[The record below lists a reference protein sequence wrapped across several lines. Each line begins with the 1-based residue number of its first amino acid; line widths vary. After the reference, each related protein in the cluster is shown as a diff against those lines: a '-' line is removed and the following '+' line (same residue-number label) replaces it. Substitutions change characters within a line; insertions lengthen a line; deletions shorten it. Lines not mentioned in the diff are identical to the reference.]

1 MLLVVFSQGM
11 NNGCG
16 DVALRRLKWI
26 YTRIG
31 LSLGANSSSVLGSHP
46 TLCYVAPT
54 VLARTP
60 QFSILHFE
68 FIISPNFHHG
78 DSGSTEIDMFVTEC
92 FNLWHRLQILTD
104 HLS

>member
-31 LSLGANSSSVLGSHP
+31 LSLGANSSSGSGLHP

-54 VLARTP
+54 VLARTHNYA
-60 QFSILHFE
+60 LW
-68 FIISPNFHHG
+68 IITSRTSNDTHVRASLREG
-78 DSGSTEIDMFVTEC
+78 V
-92 FNLWHRLQILTD
+92 
-104 HLS
+104 